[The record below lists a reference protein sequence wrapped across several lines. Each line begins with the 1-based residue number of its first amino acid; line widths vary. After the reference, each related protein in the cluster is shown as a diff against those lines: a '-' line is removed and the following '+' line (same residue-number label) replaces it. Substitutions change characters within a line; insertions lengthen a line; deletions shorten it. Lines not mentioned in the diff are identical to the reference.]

1 MSNRTYYIPTYA
13 IFLSYLQLPQTGR
26 TTSIPMLYSYHT
38 YSNLTKD
45 ILHPY
50 LCCFIII
57 PTKTSNQTYYLPT
70 YAVFLSYVQRPQP
83 RLTTYL
89 HPYLCCFIV
98 IPTKTS
104 NQTYYLPTYAL
115 FLSYLQRPQTRLTT
129 YLPTYA
135 VFLSYNKDLNIQA
148 PMVRTGTTKF
158 AKRKRKFYFF
168 EATTFRANLE
178 INFEVFIKMLLA
190 KCINFP
196 TLPPPPFAPTPACL
210 QPTTKWKIA
219 LGIINTH

>member
-13 IFLSYLQLPQTGR
+13 IFLSYLQLPHKGH

-57 PTKTSNQTYYLPT
+57 PTKTSNQTY
-70 YAVFLSYVQRPQP
+70 
-83 RLTTYL
+83 
-89 HPYLCCFIV
+89 
-98 IPTKTS
+98 
-104 NQTYYLPTYAL
+104 
-115 FLSYLQRPQTRLTT
+115 